1 MPKITDV
8 AQGPPSRKDIAIAEG
23 RGVLGV
29 CLVARNASGAGSYSP
44 LSSGSVVRGLIELK
58 EIQKKV
64 YLITSDNIVSKEEL
78 SKLQRDLKAFH
89 RLTGGYRLYFKQRS
103 DKAETKGQ
111 IKEYDLGKITSADDE
126 VSFVSGHG
134 VAIIPIDSEAQVLST
149 VMTKPG
155 ILDYR
160 PFSINKEEPKSSN
173 SGDKLICQIVDGSTN
188 SFAVTPYNV
197 ECINGEYCLKL
208 PEQNSTF
215 RTLTELRAGSRGSL
229 RPNGAVI
236 LKTLKIGE
244 DVGIQ
249 AVGVLNFVGDRVSPV
264 WFSQLQVF
272 GKLKCFNC
280 YYCLRV
286 TFHSLSFSGLSQ
298 TPYFTRAKLNLTLI
312 IIQAPYRVRSRT
324 TNSF

>member
-1 MPKITDV
+1 MPKLTDV
-8 AQGPPSRKDIAIAEG
+8 AQGPPSRKDVAIAKE

-29 CLVARNASGAGSYSP
+29 CLVARNASGAGSYTP

-58 EIQKKV
+58 ECQKKV

-78 SKLQRDLKAFH
+78 PKLQSDRKAFH

-103 DKAETKGQ
+103 DKAETKGP
-111 IKEYDLGKITSADDE
+111 IKYKEYDLGKITSADDE

-173 SGDKLICQIVDGSTN
+173 SGDKLICQIVDGSTD

-197 ECINGEYCLKL
+197 ECINEEDCLKL
-208 PEQNSTF
+208 PEQNSIF
-215 RTLTELRAGSRGSL
+215 RTLTELRAGSTSL
-229 RPNGAVI
+229 RPHGAVI
-236 LKTLKIGE
+236 LKISK

-249 AVGVLNFVGDRVSPV
+249 AVGVLNFVNDRVDPV
-264 WFSQLQVF
+264 WFSQLQIF
-272 GKLKCFNC
+272 GKLKCF
-280 YYCLRV
+280 V
-286 TFHSLSFSGLSQ
+286 
-298 TPYFTRAKLNLTLI
+298 I
-312 IIQAPYRVRSRT
+312 IVCV
-324 TNSF
+324 